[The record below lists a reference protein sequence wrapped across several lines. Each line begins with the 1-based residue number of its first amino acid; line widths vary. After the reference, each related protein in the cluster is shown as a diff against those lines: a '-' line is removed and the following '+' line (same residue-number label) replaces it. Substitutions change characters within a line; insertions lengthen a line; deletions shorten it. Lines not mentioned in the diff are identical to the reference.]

1 MDFDSSVFI
10 RFQRWLWEDGMEEQ
24 WLLQVTDLKQFAY
37 CPRIVYY
44 RYCLDRVQ
52 PATYKMSAGIEAQD
66 RVEALE
72 ERRSLRAYG
81 VQEGKR
87 HFNVSLS
94 SAGLGISGQIDLVVA
109 VGAGAERRLIPVD
122 YKLSRREPGRH
133 FKLQLAC
140 YALLLEEVWD
150 APVEKGYIYLIPMR
164 KSIGVEM
171 TTRLRRDT
179 QRQVTEIRDLV
190 KAERMPEPTPRRGH
204 CVDCEYRRFCNDVL

>member
-1 MDFDSSVFI
+1 M
-10 RFQRWLWEDGMEEQ
+10 EDE

-52 PATYKMSAGIEAQD
+52 PETYKMRAGIGAQD

-81 VQEGKR
+81 VQEGER
-87 HFNVSLS
+87 HFNVSLA
-94 SAGLGISGQIDLVVA
+94 SARLGLSGQIDLVVET
-109 VGAGAERRLIPVD
+109 GLGPQRRLIPVD
-122 YKLSRREPGRH
+122 YKLSRREPGHH

-140 YALLLEEVWD
+140 YGLLLEEAWG
-150 APVEKGYIYLIPMR
+150 APVEKGFIYLIPVR
-164 KSIGVEM
+164 KSIGVEI
-171 TTRLRRDT
+171 TPRLRRDA
-179 QRQVTEIRDLV
+179 QRQIGEIRSLV
-190 KAERMPEPTPRRGH
+190 QRERMPEPTPRRSH